1 MKKVTYVIIILII
14 LICAL
19 SYKIKFNNN
28 DFNTISLLQDKKL
41 KDCKTELATFEQN
54 FIYERENENLELD
67 GNLPLI
73 DIEGNT
79 VLVKNIIKANSLVL
93 RFSELNCGECINA
106 EINALVNNKNKIKKN
121 VILIAYYQDRRNL
134 FVFFKDFQNK
144 GLTNIQMYLLPNEA
158 LLIPLDKLNIPY
170 YFCINSNLIMNN
182 FFIPQKDKSTL
193 SKVYLDYTLKSFLK

>member
-1 MKKVTYVIIILII
+1 MKKVTYLIIILII

-79 VLVKNIIKANSLVL
+79 VLVKNIIKVNSLVL

-106 EINALVNNKNKIKKN
+106 EINALVNNKNKIKE
-121 VILIAYYQDRRNL
+121 I
-134 FVFFKDFQNK
+134 
-144 GLTNIQMYLLPNEA
+144 T
-158 LLIPLDKLNIPY
+158 
-170 YFCINSNLIMNN
+170 IN
-182 FFIPQKDKSTL
+182 
-193 SKVYLDYTLKSFLK
+193 